1 MISVYVATAVTV
13 VFGILC
19 YLIGKVMG
27 YRDGFVAGVEEIAT
41 DISKVSIIQSESV
54 RAYKE
59 MLEREEAFRDDD

>member
-19 YLIGKVMG
+19 YFIGKVMG
-27 YRDGFVAGVEEIAT
+27 YRDGFMAGVEEIAT